1 MLEESVRRSL
11 MSEGLTNNSYVNLC
25 DFIQF
30 SCSLCEIY
38 VFVHG

>member
-1 MLEESVRRSL
+1 MLEESVERSL
-11 MSEGLTNNSYVNLC
+11 MSEGLTNNSYVNSC

>member
-1 MLEESVRRSL
+1 MLEESFERSL
-11 MSEGLTNNSYVNLC
+11 MKEGLTNISYVNSC
-25 DFIQF
+25 DFIQI

>member
-30 SCSLCEIY
+30 SGSLCEIY